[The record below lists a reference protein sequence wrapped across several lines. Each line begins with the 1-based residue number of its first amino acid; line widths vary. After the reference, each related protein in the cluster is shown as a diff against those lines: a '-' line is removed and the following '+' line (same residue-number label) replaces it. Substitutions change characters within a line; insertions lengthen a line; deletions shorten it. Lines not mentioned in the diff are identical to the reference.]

1 MAENPLLN
9 GPSSNHSENESD
21 SVICPELEDW
31 WKIVYSILP
40 VYIDIICVIGI
51 FGNVL
56 VLFIYSFYKGSLK
69 IAEIYLINLAMA
81 DLIFLMCLPFWAANI
96 RNEFNWPFDN
106 FLCRSTNAAISLNMY
121 TSIYLLVAVSL
132 DRYLIFVHT
141 LSNRR
146 IRSKTLAKGICL
158 LIWLFGILVSIPTFA
173 FRTVKHYPQ
182 WNISACTLDFPSPSW
197 IVAER
202 LVFNILGFALPSMA
216 IIFLNFCIVHSLR
229 ENTREQRALRTKSCK
244 DHRDT
249 RATRLIFIVVLMF
262 LLCWTP
268 HHLFTFLDILFQ
280 MEVVKG
286 CVWEELLNF
295 GQQFTSTLAIT
306 NSCINPVIYVFVG
319 KYFRQIA
326 LQVFSQLIPCRFSW
340 SWESLKEKSISY
352 FILFPVRSSLT

>member
-1 MAENPLLN
+1 MAENPLPKD
-9 GPSSNHSENESD
+9 PSSNYSENESD
-21 SVICPELEDW
+21 SIICPELEDW

-40 VYIDIICVIGI
+40 IYIEIICVTGI

-56 VLFIYSFYKGSLK
+56 VLLIYSFYKGTLK
-69 IAEIYLINLAMA
+69 IAEIYLINLAVA

-96 RNEFNWPFDN
+96 RNEFNWPFGN

-132 DRYLIFVHT
+132 DRYLTFVHT

-146 IRSKTLAKGICL
+146 IRSKTLAKGICM
-158 LIWLFGILVSIPTFA
+158 LIWVFGILVSIPTFA

-182 WNISACTLDFPSPSW
+182 WNISACTLDFPTPSW
-197 IVAER
+197 IIAER
-202 LVFNILGFALPSMA
+202 LMFNILGFALPSTA
-216 IIFLNFCIVHSLR
+216 IIFLNFCIIHSLR
-229 ENTREQRALRTKSCK
+229 EHTREQRALRRKSCK
-244 DHRDT
+244 GHRDT
-249 RATRLIFIVVLMF
+249 RATRLIFIVVLIF
-262 LLCWTP
+262 LLCWSP
-268 HHLFTFLDILFQ
+268 YHLFTFLGILFQ

-319 KYFRQIA
+319 KYFRQKA
-326 LQVFSQLIPCRFSW
+326 LQVFSQFIPCRFSL
-340 SWESLKEKSISY
+340 SWESLKEKSPFHISSCS
-352 FILFPVRSSLT
+352 PS